1 MFYVNEFLPRFFSQW
16 LWIPIVSLV
25 KMDYTG
31 SFSLMYIVFTV
42 PQQFTQRIC
51 VITLGATSKKS
62 WVVSNWMDDI
72 IQLAISEISLSFEIS
87 LLLGESTKSSMVAYG
102 VTLNLKELF
111 SRRLTWLCSP
121 RSVLLN
127 NSAIITQALKSNEA

>member
-1 MFYVNEFLPRFFSQW
+1 
-16 LWIPIVSLV
+16 
-25 KMDYTG
+25 
-31 SFSLMYIVFTV
+31 
-42 PQQFTQRIC
+42 
-51 VITLGATSKKS
+51 
-62 WVVSNWMDDI
+62 MDDI

-111 SRRLTWLCSP
+111 SRRLTWLSSP